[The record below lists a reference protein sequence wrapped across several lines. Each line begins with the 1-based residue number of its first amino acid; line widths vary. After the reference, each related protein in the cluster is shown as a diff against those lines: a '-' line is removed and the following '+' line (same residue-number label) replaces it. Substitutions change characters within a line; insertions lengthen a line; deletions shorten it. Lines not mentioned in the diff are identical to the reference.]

1 MGSAMTSRWTTI
13 RIVVGWVTVVVGA
26 CGCEYF
32 EELDR
37 GLVDGGADSGCP
49 ICSHVDE
56 EADGSESDATL
67 DAASIDADVSDSNVD
82 ASPADAT
89 LDAASV
95 DAASSNVG
103 TSPADAILGVED
115 KE

>member
-1 MGSAMTSRWTTI
+1 MGSAMTSRLKTI
-13 RIVVGWVTVVVGA
+13 RIVVGWVTVALGA
-26 CGCEYF
+26 SGCEYF

-37 GLVDGGADSGCP
+37 GLVDGGGDSGCS
-49 ICSHVDE
+49 ICSNVDE
-56 EADGSESDATL
+56 EADGGESDATL
-67 DAASIDADVSDSNVD
+67 DAASIDADASDSSVD

-95 DAASSNVG
+95 DAAGSNVD
-103 TSPADAILGVED
+103 TSPADAILGAQD

>member
-32 EELDR
+32 EALDR
-37 GLVDGGADSGCP
+37 GLVDGGGDSGCP

-56 EADGSESDATL
+56 EADGSES
-67 DAASIDADVSDSNVD
+67 
-82 ASPADAT
+82 DAT